1 MFNKFHKITVKVDP
15 FTYLAI
21 SNIARIR
28 GNITVE
34 DVAADILTNRT
45 DVYNIA
51 ESIYKEWVKMEDET
65 LCTKDDE

>member
-51 ESIYKEWVKMEDET
+51 ESIYKSWVKNEEDH
-65 LCTKDDE
+65 CTNDDE